1 MSFVISLSPMV
12 IDDIWLVIYDMD
24 DRWDDMF
31 SVCSHMTDGSRFVLY
46 HYFNDGDF

>member
-1 MSFVISLSPMV
+1 MIFIIPPSSLV

-31 SVCSHMTDGSRFVLY
+31 SVCSHMTDGSRFVLIIEAQ
-46 HYFNDGDF
+46 HK